1 MAITFSPLNHNR
13 SNDQEQLIATAV
25 SDLPTSIPLSYC
37 SICIPVYPVVMY
49 DVCNKWEL
57 DVFLSGVDMSESEY
71 SQLHAAMEKLN
82 TEAAKMAEN
91 QKSLLSHNAQVV
103 HCVEDFRTV
112 QQNFKKTSGKP
123 SALSQPDI

>member
-1 MAITFSPLNHNR
+1 MY
-13 SNDQEQLIATAV
+13 
-25 SDLPTSIPLSYC
+25 SIYHCC
-37 SICIPVYPVVMY
+37 S
-49 DVCNKWEL
+49 KWVL

-103 HCVEDFRTV
+103 QLVEDFRTV
-112 QQNFKKTSGKP
+112 QQNLKKTTSGKP
-123 SALSQPDI
+123 SAPL